1 MLSLCTQLHIIA
13 RTLSD
18 YLFLERSR
26 KATAV
31 AGRSTQIDTIT
42 MMASECQK
50 IVARHDE
57 LLFKIKALAAT
68 LWAAASGWAIS
79 SESAELLFVSLFVVA
94 GLWFV
99 AATFRGAQKRY
110 IQRSDA
116 LHQFLMDAGALT
128 EFESGGDL
136 PDGVPRSLGGYEPRL
151 ERAKLLIRGFV
162 SPTVSA
168 FYSFFCLISVLLY
181 VELQ

>member
-1 MLSLCTQLHIIA
+1 MV
-13 RTLSD
+13 D
-18 YLFLERSR
+18 
-26 KATAV
+26 
-31 AGRSTQIDTIT
+31 RSTQVRTIT
-42 MMASECQK
+42 MMASECQR

-79 SESAELLFVSLFVVA
+79 SDSPELLFVALFAVA

-116 LHQFLMDAGALT
+116 LHKFLMDAEALS

-136 PDGVPRSLGGYEPRL
+136 PDGVPDSLGGYEPRL
-151 ERAKLLIRGFV
+151 DRAKLLLRGLV
-162 SPTVSA
+162 SPTVSV

-181 VELQ
+181 VELK